1 MHRGFC
7 LFRDQKRWRNEKQVN
22 SFHYV
27 MVCIYNRYIQRSIR
41 INIYKKTQQ
50 YGPPFAI
57 TCMSATKNRWAQIHI
72 ENTSLAHRSRSWS
85 WAQKRHG
92 LCWFLSDYLESV
104 KVYIL
109 HNTYMCSFCNFVKVL
124 LVTKMVIWIIL
135 VSFFPKCEKEGWT
148 GVNEKTWQPII
159 ESKLLREIQVWDL
172 LEGKNLGKIMKIMG
186 KCWPWRNHSM
196 VRSTHRAT
204 DKLCLQVG
212 IPEWKKGTYD
222 TYQYI
227 SIHINTYVS
236 IHIMHPRKISQESSS
251 STELATQESWNLA
264 SESKRIGPTSQA
276 PKRERDKSQQNNSI
290 PGPKGSLLALLWN
303 ILLKDLDCWADP
315 RWNLRYPDTLR
326 QDVLGFFT
334 VLALP
339 LAALGIWKHMKHFL
353 EKCLLDLFGNRT
365 VRADFWYS
373 AGSRSTQHCQ
383 AFNSARWHDIPEG
396 IGELF
401 WELLASHWSAKE
413 LVALWWWLA
422 KIL

>member
-1 MHRGFC
+1 MTWMKKHDSQSSSPSFC
-7 LFRDQKRWRNEKQVN
+7 E
-22 SFHYV
+22 
-27 MVCIYNRYIQRSIR
+27 
-41 INIYKKTQQ
+41 
-50 YGPPFAI
+50 
-57 TCMSATKNRWAQIHI
+57 
-72 ENTSLAHRSRSWS
+72 RSRSEIS
-85 WAQKRHG
+85 WKAKIWG
-92 LCWFLSDYLESV
+92 KSWKSWEDADLCVHL
-104 KVYIL
+104 
-109 HNTYMCSFCNFVKVL
+109 
-124 LVTKMVIWIIL
+124 
-135 VSFFPKCEKEGWT
+135 
-148 GVNEKTWQPII
+148 
-159 ESKLLREIQVWDL
+159 
-172 LEGKNLGKIMKIMG
+172 
-186 KCWPWRNHSM
+186 NHSM

-222 TYQYI
+222 TYQYT
-227 SIHINTYVS
+227 SIHINTYQYIS

-276 PKRERDKSQQNNSI
+276 PKRERDKSQENNSI
-290 PGPKGSLLALLWN
+290 PGPKGSLLALLWQWN

-353 EKCLLDLFGNRT
+353 EKCPLDLFGNRT
-365 VRADFWYS
+365 VRADFWVS

-396 IGELF
+396 IGEL
-401 WELLASHWSAKE
+401 L
-413 LVALWWWLA
+413 
-422 KIL
+422 